1 MEKEARAIID
11 VVKKWDYLL
20 IGRKFTIITDQQPV
34 SFMFNS
40 EHTSRIKNAKIARWR
55 VELSQYDYDIIYRSG
70 KDNVAADMFTR
81 AYCSALSSHTL
92 VNLHQ
97 SLCHPGVSRL
107 LHFVRSRNLP
117 FSVEDV
123 RRVTQSCKICSE
135 VKPRFYRST
144 EEHNL
149 IKATLPWERL
159 SVDFKGPLPSSTRN
173 KYLLTVVD
181 EFSRFAFAFPCSNI
195 SAATV
200 INCLNQL
207 FTIFGIPSYIH
218 SDRGAQFMSSE
229 LKHYLHSKGIVTSR
243 TTPYNPQGNGQCE
256 RFNGVIWK
264 TVLLALK
271 SKDLQIS
278 DWEIVLPD
286 ALHAIRSLLCTSI
299 NATPHEKFFIHPRR
313 TCTGASMPSWLLSPG
328 PVWLKKHV
336 RTKSDPLVE
345 EVVLLDANP
354 KYAHVQFPDG
364 RESTVS
370 LKDLAPQGLDSNN
383 KLQDI
388 LVPQDTEQP
397 LSKEEIH
404 LVNSEEH
411 STHGIDNI
419 EKDVQPTMEDSGS
432 DLRRSSRTTKGIPPD
447 RLGYRGED

>member
-1 MEKEARAIID
+1 M
-11 VVKKWDYLL
+11 
-20 IGRKFTIITDQQPV
+20 
-34 SFMFNS
+34 
-40 EHTSRIKNAKIARWR
+40 
-55 VELSQYDYDIIYRSG
+55 
-70 KDNVAADMFTR
+70 
-81 AYCSALSSHTL
+81 
-92 VNLHQ
+92 
-97 SLCHPGVSRL
+97 
-107 LHFVRSRNLP
+107 
-117 FSVEDV
+117 
-123 RRVTQSCKICSE
+123 
-135 VKPRFYRST
+135 
-144 EEHNL
+144 
-149 IKATLPWERL
+149 
-159 SVDFKGPLPSSTRN
+159 
-173 KYLLTVVD
+173 
-181 EFSRFAFAFPCSNI
+181 
-195 SAATV
+195 
-200 INCLNQL
+200 
-207 FTIFGIPSYIH
+207 
-218 SDRGAQFMSSE
+218 
-229 LKHYLHSKGIVTSR
+229 
-243 TTPYNPQGNGQCE
+243 
-256 RFNGVIWK
+256 
-264 TVLLALK
+264 LLALK

-278 DWEIVLPD
+278 DWETVLPD

-313 TCTGASMPSWLLSPG
+313 TCTGSSMPSWLLSPG

-388 LVPQDTEQP
+388 LVPPDTEQP

-411 STHGIDNI
+411 STQGIDNI
-419 EKDVQPTMEDSGS
+419 EKDVQPNTEDSGS